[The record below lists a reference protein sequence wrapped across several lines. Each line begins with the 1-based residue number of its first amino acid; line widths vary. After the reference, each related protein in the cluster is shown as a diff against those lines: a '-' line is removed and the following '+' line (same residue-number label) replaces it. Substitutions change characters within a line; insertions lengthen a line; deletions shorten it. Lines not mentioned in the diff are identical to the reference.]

1 MLFLEF
7 LYEGVFQMEWNDL
20 ITNHVSVRAFENKK
34 LPEEIKNQLI
44 KAAQSGSS
52 SNFLQAYSIIEVTDQ
67 QSLKR
72 IEEISNCKG
81 YIEETGA
88 FYVFVADLYRH
99 QTLLNQAGQSDEH
112 LTTIESFVVSVVD
125 TTIAAQNLA
134 ISAEA
139 MDLGICYIGGIRN
152 DLFTITELLQLPT
165 LTYPLFGL
173 SVGYPK
179 IKNEVKPRL
188 PQAEILSQNTYQLP
202 NKELLKSY
210 DQTMTDYYTARTAN
224 QQTTDWQS
232 KILSYFSEP
241 KRPETAEFL
250 KKQGFRF

>member
-1 MLFLEF
+1 
-7 LYEGVFQMEWNDL
+7 MEWNDL

-34 LPEEIKNQLI
+34 LPEDVKNQLI

-72 IEEISNCKG
+72 IEELSNCKG
-81 YIEETGA
+81 YIEDTGA

-99 QTLLNQAGQSDEH
+99 QTLLAQAEESAEH
-112 LTTIESFVVSVVD
+112 LSSLEPFVVSIVD

-134 ISAEA
+134 LSAEA
-139 MDLGICYIGGIRN
+139 FGLGICYIGGIRN
-152 DLFTITELLQLPT
+152 DLFEIAELLKLPKY
-165 LTYPLFGL
+165 TYPLFGL

-179 IKNEVKPRL
+179 EKNERKPRL
-188 PQAEILSQNTYQLP
+188 PQAEILSKNTYQLP
-202 NKELLKSY
+202 SEELLNSY
-210 DQTMTDYYTARTAN
+210 DATMGDYYSSRTTN
-224 QQTTDWQS
+224 QQSADWQT
-232 KILSYFSEP
+232 KVLSYFSEP

-250 KKQGFRF
+250 KKQGFHL